1 MATIKQRRGQL
12 AATAAQM
19 ERMAKTSHD
28 LKDRQAAALIASIM
42 RKMIAVYDSMIDGTA
57 ADDAAARL
65 KDLEAK
71 LTAAKQE
78 RQRIKARNRAFDRE
92 AMRNYGGWNE
102 SEYFATHYSAPLK
115 IAGVCI

>member
-12 AATAAQM
+12 AATMRQM
-19 ERMAKTSHD
+19 ERMANTSHD
-28 LKDRQAAALIASIM
+28 LQDRQAAARIASIM
-42 RKMIAVYDSMIDGTA
+42 RQMIAVYDTMIDGTA
-57 ADDAAARL
+57 TADAAARL
-65 KDLEAK
+65 EELKAE

-102 SEYFATHYSAPLK
+102 SEYFAAHYSAPLK
-115 IAGVCI
+115 IAGVRI